1 MYREG
6 RFSPETLGREE
17 HFKRAAKIFWNKD
30 SENFIWHPWAEDM
43 IHSCLCGATSG
54 GGIPWEDSLYIIRKS
69 SLDTPKH
76 VNKYSWC
83 TGKNGVKVF

>member
-43 IHSCLCGATSG
+43 LSAAAASAL
-54 GGIPWEDSLYIIRKS
+54 
-69 SLDTPKH
+69 
-76 VNKYSWC
+76 
-83 TGKNGVKVF
+83 